1 MISCPVVLYCIV
13 SYRIVSCRV
22 VSCRVVSYRVVLWC
36 VVLYCVVLYFII
48 VLFVLCASSRVVLY
62 NCIVCVGLC
71 RIVMPIAAPPVTFFT
86 FQVITRLAGMEEVYI
101 DTTLL
106 DDPAADPANLTQYF

>member
-1 MISCPVVLYCIV
+1 M
-13 SYRIVSCRV
+13 
-22 VSCRVVSYRVVLWC
+22 SYRVVLWC